1 MLDSALS
8 SERLREHLPEPGAW
22 RPVPDVT
29 DRAFWTAVHPA
40 TTAAMVDRA
49 ERLAG
54 VGPWPA
60 LPASLWLDFA
70 RTGNRIR
77 YQDPYFARRRRLA
90 AAVLAACLT
99 DDERWHDEVA
109 DGAWLVCEES
119 SWCLPAHDESHGAR
133 NTHALPDVD
142 NPTLDLFAAETGALL
157 AWTYA
162 VLRPKVEERGLGQ
175 RIVDE
180 VRRRILV
187 PQRTVDSW
195 IWFGRRG
202 HVGNWNPW
210 INSNVLVCS
219 LLLDSTREEIVTTV
233 ERAVFGLDVFV
244 GGYPA
249 DGACD
254 EGQLYWWRAGAS
266 LSECLEVLR
275 SASGGVLDAFDLP
288 LVREIGRYLHR
299 VHIAGD
305 WYVNVADGSA
315 KLDADGASAHVL
327 YRFGRRV
334 GDAEM
339 VAHARW
345 LRGDGPLAE
354 STTGVGRA
362 LLALADSD
370 WASEPSA
377 DPPLVAQAWW
387 PDTELL
393 TARETGGSARG
404 LFLSVKGGHNAEAHN
419 HNDVGTFLVA
429 LDGHPVLV
437 DAGVA
442 DYTRQHFSPDRYE
455 IWSLRSAYHN
465 VPLVDGYE
473 QAPGKEHRAADV
485 RCELDDTGARFDLDL
500 AGAYP
505 AEAGLL
511 HWHRSVRLDRAGGQI
526 VLSDRWAFS
535 RVPGDVR
542 SHLLASGAPVVLG
555 AGALE
560 VPTPGRTLRLSYD
573 GAALD
578 VEVERI
584 DLDDRRLRGAWGDH
598 LWRIALVVRR
608 PTADGGYRL
617 EIGAGRSCLANSA
630 GHRA

>member
-1 MLDSALS
+1 MLEAVLSA
-8 SERLREHLPEPGAW
+8 ERLREHLPEPGAW

-29 DRAFWTAVHPA
+29 DRAFWAAVDPA
-40 TTAAMVDRA
+40 TTAALVDRA
-49 ERLAG
+49 EQLAG

-70 RTGNRIR
+70 RTGNRVR

-109 DGAWLVCEES
+109 DGAWLICEES

-133 NTHALPDVD
+133 NTHALPDVG
-142 NPTLDLFAAETGALL
+142 NPTLDLFAAETGALV

-162 VLRPKVEERGLGQ
+162 VLRPRLEQRGLAT
-175 RIVDE
+175 RIAAE
-180 VRRRILV
+180 VGKRVLV

-210 INSNVLVCS
+210 INANVLACS
-219 LLLDSTREEIVTTV
+219 LLLDSDREELLTTV
-233 ERAVFGLDVFV
+233 ERAVFGLNVFV
-244 GGYPA
+244 GGYPV

-275 SASGGVLDAFDLP
+275 SASDGALDAFELP
-288 LVREIGRYLHR
+288 LVKEIGRYPHR

-315 KLDADGASAHVL
+315 KLDADGASPHVL

-334 GDAEM
+334 GDSEM

-345 LRGDGPLAE
+345 MRGDGPLAE
-354 STTGVGRA
+354 PSIGVGRA
-362 LLALADSD
+362 LLALADAD
-370 WASEPSA
+370 WAAEPPA
-377 DPPLVAQAWW
+377 DPPYVAQAWW
-387 PDTELL
+387 PHTELL
-393 TARETGGSARG
+393 TARETAGSARG

-429 LDGHPVLV
+429 LDGHPALV

-442 DYTRQHFSPDRYE
+442 EYTRQHFSPDRYE

-473 QAPGKEHRAADV
+473 QAPGKDFRASDV
-485 RCELDDTGARFDLDL
+485 RCAVDEDGVSFSLDL

-505 AEAGLL
+505 AEAGLR
-511 HWHRSVRLDRAGGQI
+511 HWHRSVSLDRPGRRI
-526 VLSDRWAFS
+526 VLDDRWSCS
-535 RVPGDVR
+535 RTPGDLR
-542 SHLLASGAPVVLG
+542 THLLASGAPSVVGPGVL
-555 AGALE
+555 A
-560 VPTPGRTLRLSYD
+560 VPTPGRALRLSFD
-573 GAALD
+573 PQVLD
-578 VEVERI
+578 VGVEQL
-584 DLDDRRLRGAWGDH
+584 DLDDRRLQRAWGAH
-598 LWRIALVVRR
+598 LWRIALVVRT
-608 PTADGGYRL
+608 PTSEGGYRL
-617 EIGAGRSCLANSA
+617 DVG
-630 GHRA
+630 